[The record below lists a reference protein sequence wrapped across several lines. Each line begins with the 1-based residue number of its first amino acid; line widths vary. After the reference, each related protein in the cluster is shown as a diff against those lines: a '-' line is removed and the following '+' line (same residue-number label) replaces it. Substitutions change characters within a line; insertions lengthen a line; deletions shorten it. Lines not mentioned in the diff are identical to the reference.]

1 MISTFCCLACVIYL
15 VCLFAGEF
23 IRLLSQNLNPQFVSV
38 CNNAT
43 WSIGEVSIQL
53 GADMKQYLPL
63 VLLKLIENINLETTP
78 KTLLENTAITIG
90 RLGLV
95 CPNEVSPYLNQFVRV
110 WCLSLRNIR
119 DNEEKDSAFK
129 GMCMMIS
136 LNPQGVS
143 QDFFLFCDAI
153 GSWSTVKDDLKEMFY
168 NVRILITWTSLRVL
182 HVYVYLVSMYMYM
195 YY

>member
-1 MISTFCCLACVIYL
+1 MLLTFP
-15 VCLFAGEF
+15 GEF
-23 IRLLSQNLNPQFVSV
+23 IRLLGLNLNPEFVSV

-63 VLLKLIENINLETTP
+63 LLIKLIENINLETTP

-95 CPNEVSPYLNQFVRV
+95 CPNEVAPYLSQFVRV
-110 WCLSLRNIR
+110 SCLSLRNIL
-119 DNEEKDSAFK
+119 DNEEKDSAFR
-129 GMCMMIS
+129 GMCAMIS
-136 LNPQGVS
+136 LNPQGVA

-153 GSWSTVKDDLKEMFY
+153 GSWNNVKDDLREIFCK
-168 NVRILITWTSLRVL
+168 VILIIIVL
-182 HVYVYLVSMYMYM
+182 NLHVHVYVW
-195 YY
+195 

>member
-1 MISTFCCLACVIYL
+1 
-15 VCLFAGEF
+15 
-23 IRLLSQNLNPQFVSV
+23 
-38 CNNAT
+38 
-43 WSIGEVSIQL
+43 
-53 GADMKQYLPL
+53 MKQYLPL

-95 CPNEVSPYLNQFVRV
+95 CPNEVAPYLNQFVRV
-110 WCLSLRNIR
+110 WCLSLRNIH

-129 GMCMMIS
+129 GVCMMIS

-153 GSWSTVKDDLKEMFY
+153 GSWTTVKDDLKEMFY
-168 NVRILITWTSLRVL
+168 NVNKVHVHGVL
-182 HVYVYLVSMYMYM
+182 LLNVHVCLMYMYM
-195 YY
+195 CVPHVMCTSCTCVLHVHVHVCTSCNVYLMYMCTSCTCVPHVHVHVCTSCTYVYLM